1 MGLKVPK
8 EPLDLRVLKERRQ
21 QPKVPQAPMELVEPQ
36 VQQVLKEDPKVLK
49 EMEVPLEHK
58 VHKEPKG

>member
-1 MGLKVPK
+1 MHRQHK
-8 EPLDLRVLKERRQ
+8 EPQV
-21 QPKVPQAPMELVEPQ
+21 PMELVEPQ

-49 EMEVPLEHK
+49 GLEVPLEHK

>member
-8 EPLDLRVLKERRQ
+8 EALVLKVLKERRQ
-21 QPKVPQAPMELVEPQ
+21 QPKAPQAPMELVEPQ